1 VKVILVEEVEHLGT
15 VGDEVEVARG
25 YARNYLLPQ
34 GLALK
39 ATAHN
44 VRALEKK
51 KRLFAEQTAKELE
64 AAKLV
69 AERLDGLVLEFVMK
83 AGETGKLYGSVTNMD
98 LAAALVA
105 KGFDIDRKRIL
116 LKEPI
121 KRLGRHE
128 VPLRL
133 HRDLTVPVTADV
145 IKEGEP
151 LEAAAQAMEA
161 EPAVEAAAVEAEA
174 AVEPEAGVEPETA
187 PARD

>member
-1 VKVILVEEVEHLGT
+1 MKVILVEEVENLGT
-15 VGDEVEVARG
+15 VGDEVDVARG

-39 ATAHN
+39 ATPHN
-44 VRALEKK
+44 IRALEKK
-51 KRLFAEQTAKELE
+51 KRLFAEHTARELE
-64 AAKLV
+64 AARLV

-98 LAAALVA
+98 LSSALSD
-105 KGFDIDRKRIL
+105 KGLDIDRKRIL

-133 HRDLTVPVTADV
+133 HRDLTVLIAVDV
-145 IKEGEP
+145 LKEGEP
-151 LEAAAQAMEA
+151 QEETKVAVTQ
-161 EPAVEAAAVEAEA
+161 PASE
-174 AVEPEAGVEPETA
+174 EAGEKIETG
-187 PARD
+187 PDQG